1 MPFTMVQEDSAYKCA
16 QCGHIMQLKK
26 GQLLP
31 PCPRCGGTMA
41 KYEGPTAVQKDLSC
55 A

>member
-1 MPFTMVQEDSAYKCA
+1 MPFTVVQQDSAYKCG

-31 PCPRCGGTMA
+31 PCPRCGGAMEKVERPAAA
-41 KYEGPTAVQKDLSC
+41 KKDSNC

>member
-1 MPFTMVQEDSAYKCA
+1 MVQEDSAFKCA
-16 QCGHIMQLKK
+16 LCDHIMQLKK

-31 PCPRCGGTMA
+31 PCPRCGGAME
-41 KYEGPTAVQKDLSC
+41 KYEGPVATKKDSGC

>member
-16 QCGHIMQLKK
+16 QCGHTMQLKK

-31 PCPRCGGTMA
+31 PCPHCAGAME
-41 KYEGPTAVQKDLSC
+41 KYEGPAPTKQDSGC

>member
-1 MPFTMVQEDSAYKCA
+1 
-16 QCGHIMQLKK
+16 MQLRK

-31 PCPRCGGTMA
+31 PCPRCGGAME
-41 KYEGPTAVQKDLSC
+41 KVEGPAAAKKDSSC

>member
-1 MPFTMVQEDSAYKCA
+1 MPFTMAQEDSDYKCA
-16 QCGHIMQLKK
+16 QCGHSMHLKK

-31 PCPRCGGTMA
+31 PCPRCGGAME
-41 KYEGPTAVQKDLSC
+41 KYEGPAATKKDSGC

>member
-1 MPFTMVQEDSAYKCA
+1 
-16 QCGHIMQLKK
+16 MQLKK

-31 PCPRCGGTMA
+31 PCPRCAGTME
-41 KYEGPTAVQKDLSC
+41 KYEGPAAPKEDSGC

>member
-1 MPFTMVQEDSAYKCA
+1 MPFTVVQEDSAYKCA
-16 QCGHIMQLKK
+16 QCSHVMQLKK

-31 PCPRCGGTMA
+31 PCPRCGGAME
-41 KYEGPTAVQKDLSC
+41 KFEGPAATKKDSGC